1 MRSRDITVFNSVASR
16 NEQIY
21 FLSPDEASLWL
32 IDNYTY
38 ATNEIRA
45 INETKQKEY
54 NAVIIK
60 IVISLLSYA
69 IVIIINKGF

>member
-1 MRSRDITVFNSVASR
+1 M
-16 NEQIY
+16 
-21 FLSPDEASLWL
+21 WL

-69 IVIIINKGF
+69 IVIIINKGDQLWNSKAAKQNRIL